1 MATEEYIADIENNG
15 TEVDVEQNIL
25 DIEAEGN
32 AETVDIEVMSNA
44 DLVDVELTSDADI
57 SLSDG
62 IIVQGG
68 GGGVTSY
75 NDLTDKPSINGV
87 TLIGNI
93 NIDGDKHYTHTQAVP
108 SDTWEVTHN
117 LGKYPSVEVVDSAG
131 SVVVGDYKNI
141 DTNTM
146 LLTFSGAFAGKAYF
160 N

>member
-1 MATEEYIADIENNG
+1 MSEEYIADIENNG
-15 TEVDVEQNIL
+15 TEVDVEQEIL
-25 DIEAEGN
+25 DIETDAN
-32 AETVDIEVMSNA
+32 AELVDIEVLSNEDSVA
-44 DLVDVELTSDADI
+44 VELADDAEV
-57 SLSDG
+57 SLSDE
-62 IIVQGG
+62 VVVRGG
-68 GGGVTSY
+68 TGVTSY
-75 NDLTDKPSINGV
+75 NDLTDKPSINGI
-87 TLIGNI
+87 TLVGNI
-93 NIDGDKHYTHTQAVP
+93 NIDGDKHYTHTQTIP